1 MSERAP
7 DITVE
12 ADGRTRTRT
21 PRRINN
27 RDFFGSE
34 LEGYATPTQP

>member
-12 ADGRTRTRT
+12 ADGRTQT